1 MKKFTFYS
9 CCVAFVLFL
18 SLGIYSSFLEKEKQL
33 AEGVQ
38 KEVLVVDKDKRT
50 SSTGGGTPGT
60 FISSTKYSLKIYVN
74 KKLYD
79 VDVDSSRY
87 DKAEIGSM
95 IKAIEYK
102 NELVLD

>member
-1 MKKFTFYS
+1 MKKFTFYG
-9 CCVAFVLFL
+9 CCVAFVLIL

-33 AEGVQ
+33 VEGVH

-50 SSTGGGTPGT
+50 SSTGGGIPGT
-60 FISSTKYSLKIYVN
+60 SISSTKYSLKIYVN
-74 KKLYD
+74 EKLYD
-79 VDVDSSRY
+79 IDVDSSYY

-95 IKAIEYK
+95 IKATEYK